1 MGAISWALKEQVVA
15 QATVP
20 IHDDDSPGDDTIIT
34 LMTIVIM
41 IIISETNRSSYK
53 QQSPSSSF
61 TSAAFF
67 LRFLYLYLY
76 LYLYSHLFL
85 PKRKGV
91 FSGESP
97 QTVLEIYVL
106 MRLTWPNPHLLSV
119 TYYFRHSIEHCDIK
133 NVFY

>member
-1 MGAISWALKEQVVA
+1 MGTISWALKEQVVA

-20 IHDDDSPGDDTIIT
+20 IHDDDSPGDEAIIT
-34 LMTIVIM
+34 MMTIVIM
-41 IIISETNRSSYK
+41 IIISETNRCSYK

-61 TSAAFF
+61 TSAASF
-67 LRFLYLYLY
+67 LRVLYLYLY
-76 LYLYSHLFL
+76 LYLHLFL

-106 MRLTWPNPHLLSV
+106 MRLTWLNPHLLSV